1 MKCGYSAELQAL
13 KRNQRRR
20 SDADEC
26 NRDLFIF
33 SCAER
38 KREGE
43 EGAAAV
49 GSCGPWDLKE

>member
-1 MKCGYSAELQAL
+1 MECGYSAELQAL

-26 NRDLFIF
+26 NRDLFF
-33 SCAER
+33 PVRSGNEKGR
-38 KREGE
+38 GEGP
-43 EGAAAV
+43 AV